1 MAPRGS
7 GLTAPQLERMLGNV
21 RDDLARTKRELLAAR
36 TGSVQVPLVTPGQLA
51 EVRHVAELLKNYADV
66 AQSLADSVTNWAN
79 QLERFTP
86 TTGHAPEVTPTT

>member
-7 GLTAPQLERMLGNV
+7 GLTAPQLERLLGNV
-21 RDDLARTKRELLAAR
+21 RDELARTKRELQTAR
-36 TGSVQVPLVTPGQLA
+36 DGAVQVPLVTPGQLMEIRA
-51 EVRHVAELLKNYADV
+51 YAGQLEMH
-66 AQSLADSVTNWAN
+66 AINTRTLADSVTNWAN